1 MLKVGLTGGIGSGK
15 SELSRFFAKWGAYI
29 FDADKETKI
38 IIDTKENVQKE
49 IIDEFDTN
57 ILNAENRIDKKK
69 LARIAF
75 QDEGHQLRL
84 NSIMHPYV
92 FQEID
97 KQFDNVSSAN
107 KHKIFVVD
115 AALIYESGADTHM
128 DFVIVITS
136 LLRFR
141 AERAMGRGNMTRED
155 FMKRVDLQWTDED
168 KAHMADYIIS
178 NNNSLEDLKKD
189 ARKIF
194 DQLIY

>member
-15 SELSRFFAKWGAYI
+15 SELSRFFKKWGAYI
-29 FDADKETKI
+29 FDADKEAKN
-38 IIDTKENVQKE
+38 IIDTNDAAQRE
-49 IIDEFDTN
+49 IIAEFDTN
-57 ILNAENRIDKKK
+57 ILNIENKIDKKK
-69 LARIAF
+69 LARVAF
-75 QDEGHQLRL
+75 QDENHQLRL

-107 KHKIFVVD
+107 KHKIFIVD

-155 FMKRVDLQWTDED
+155 FMKRVDLQWPDDD
-168 KAHMADYIIS
+168 KAQLADFIIP
-178 NNNSLEDLKKD
+178 NNSSVEDLEKD
-189 ARKIF
+189 AREIF
-194 DQLIY
+194 DKLI

>member
-15 SELSRFFAKWGAYI
+15 SELSRFFEKWGAYI
-29 FDADKETKI
+29 FDADKEAKI
-38 IIDTKENVQKE
+38 IIDTKESVQKE
-49 IIDEFDTN
+49 IIAEFDTN
-57 ILNAENRIDKKK
+57 ILNAENIIDRKK

-141 AERAMGRGNMTRED
+141 AERAMGHGNMTRED
-155 FMKRVDLQWTDED
+155 FLKRVDLQWTDKD
-168 KAHMADYIIS
+168 KAHMADFIIS
-178 NNNSLEDLKKD
+178 NNNSLEGLKKD

-194 DQLIY
+194 DELIY

>member
-15 SELSRFFAKWGAYI
+15 SELSRFFEKWGAYI
-29 FDADKETKI
+29 FDADKEAKI
-38 IIDTKENVQKE
+38 IIDTKESVQKE
-49 IIDEFDTN
+49 IIAEFDTN
-57 ILNAENRIDKKK
+57 ILNAENIIDRKK

-75 QDEGHQLRL
+75 QDEDHQLRL

-155 FMKRVDLQWTDED
+155 FMKRVDLQWTDKD
-168 KAHMADYIIS
+168 KAHMADFIIS
-178 NNNSLEDLKKD
+178 NNNSLEGLKKD

-194 DQLIY
+194 DELIY

>member
-38 IIDTKENVQKE
+38 IIDTKKTVQKE
-49 IIDEFDTN
+49 IIAEFDTN
-57 ILNAENRIDKKK
+57 ILNAENKIDRKK

-75 QDEGHQLRL
+75 QDESHQLRL

-155 FMKRVDLQWTDED
+155 FMKRVGLQWTDED

>member
-15 SELSRFFAKWGAYI
+15 SELSRFFEKWGAYI
-29 FDADKETKI
+29 FDADKEAKI
-38 IIDTKENVQKE
+38 IIDTKESVQKE
-49 IIDEFDTN
+49 IIAEFDTN
-57 ILNAENRIDKKK
+57 ILNAENKIDRKK

-194 DQLIY
+194 DKLIY

>member
-1 MLKVGLTGGIGSGK
+1 MLKVGLTGGVGSGK
-15 SELSRFFAKWGAYI
+15 SELSRFFSKWGAYI
-29 FDADKETKI
+29 FDADKEAKI
-38 IIDTKENVQKE
+38 IIDTKETVQKV
-49 IIDEFDTN
+49 IIAEFVTN
-57 ILNAENRIDKKK
+57 ILNAENKIDRKK

-75 QDEGHQLRL
+75 QDESHQLKL

>member
-15 SELSRFFAKWGAYI
+15 SELSRFFTKWGAYV
-29 FDADKETKI
+29 FDADKEAKI
-38 IIDTKENVQKE
+38 IIDTNESVQKE
-49 IIDEFDTN
+49 IIAEFDTN
-57 ILNAENRIDKKK
+57 ILNAENKINRKK

-84 NSIMHPYV
+84 NSIIHPYV

-97 KQFDNVSSAN
+97 KQFDNVSSAK

-128 DFVIVITS
+128 DFVIIITS

-141 AERAMGRGNMTRED
+141 AERAIGRGNMTQED
-155 FMKRVDLQWTDED
+155 FMKRVDLQWTDD
-168 KAHMADYIIS
+168 DRAHMADFIIS
-178 NNNSLEDLKKD
+178 NNNGLEGLKKD

-194 DQLIY
+194 DELIY

>member
-1 MLKVGLTGGIGSGK
+1 MLKVGLTGGVGSGK
-15 SELSRFFAKWGAYI
+15 SELSRFFSKWGAYI
-29 FDADKETKI
+29 FDADKEAKI
-38 IIDTKENVQKE
+38 IIDSKETVQKE
-49 IIDEFDTN
+49 IIAEFDTN
-57 ILNAENRIDKKK
+57 ILNAENKIDRKK

-75 QDEGHQLRL
+75 QDESHQLKL

>member
-15 SELSRFFAKWGAYI
+15 SELSRFFTKWGAYV
-29 FDADKETKI
+29 FDADKEAKI
-38 IIDTKENVQKE
+38 IIDTNESVQKE
-49 IIDEFDTN
+49 IIAEFDTN
-57 ILNAENRIDKKK
+57 ILNAENIIDRKK

-136 LLRFR
+136 LLRYR

-194 DQLIY
+194 DKLIY

>member
-1 MLKVGLTGGIGSGK
+1 MLKVGLTGGVGSGK
-15 SELSRFFAKWGAYI
+15 SELSRFFSKWGAYI
-29 FDADKETKI
+29 FDADKEAKI
-38 IIDTKENVQKE
+38 IIDTKEFVQKE
-49 IIDEFDTN
+49 IIAEFDTN
-57 ILNAENRIDKKK
+57 ILNAENKIDRKK

-168 KAHMADYIIS
+168 KAHMADYTIS

-194 DQLIY
+194 DKLIY